1 MTRAS
6 TSSIASSWE
15 SVLAITDRRLTAFLL
30 WFLGFM
36 VVGGEWFAMWQSEHW
51 NGQQTAFRI
60 YLTVLAVLIFIKQQD
75 GDLAPPSPSQQTAPK
90 RRRTDV

>member
-1 MTRAS
+1 
-6 TSSIASSWE
+6 
-15 SVLAITDRRLTAFLL
+15 
-30 WFLGFM
+30 M

-60 YLTVLAVLIFIKQQD
+60 YLTVLAVLIFIQQQD
-75 GDLAPPSPSQQTAPK
+75 GDLALPPPSQQTAPK